1 MKSPISYKDKTEFK
15 NIKSARNKHDLKLK
29 DMDKYPGIKLAKD
42 SKVSISV
49 FSEKERTE
57 NDQKAFE
64 EKIQNTTEKI
74 QEIKAKD
81 KEILVLKKRKVLFRA
96 ILNITTSVITNL
108 SFFLVQTLNLAFL
121 GHNGNLVDIN
131 SAQLGTMYLNTCGY
145 VFCLGGMN
153 AFDSL
158 GAQYYASKKFDKLY
172 KVYNHNK
179 ILTLLI
185 YLIIMLP
192 LGFISKYILTFIR
205 IDSQLIQPSSTYI
218 QICLM
223 SVFINLYNQINYK
236 FLQIMK
242 KDSIVLFLNLI
253 GLSLHL
259 INCLCFIFTF
269 DLGIIGAGVSMI
281 ATSFLNIILSTYF
294 LLRNNPCV
302 GKNLIE
308 IDTDSLISSRFYTYA
323 KLALTSG
330 IFLSIEFIAFD
341 FIILASVYLDYQS
354 MTSNVIILNFLCTVW
369 IFDFGIANLL
379 TQRIGS
385 YLGNFKKDIC
395 YLYIKYD
402 IIIGS
407 ILTVGISLLTFI
419 FSYTIPNIYVEDPI
433 VISNVGFVLRWYS
446 LFIFFDSSYHFI
458 NGAIKGIQKHSMI
471 NFVCSLILILI
482 FIPLGLLFTFA
493 FDYGY
498 KGFWMSNFL
507 SMFCFCLL
515 FGGYFY
521 YLLKELE
528 EKKESKNGDIE
539 LFDNTIN

>member
-1 MKSPISYKDKTEFK
+1 MKSPKSPKDKTSFP
-15 NIKSARNKHDLKLK
+15 NISQSSLKQDSKLKEKHHNKHVQK
-29 DMDKYPGIKLAKD
+29 DNIAP
-42 SKVSISV
+42 KVSFFDKAKV
-49 FSEKERTE
+49 E
-57 NDQKAFE
+57 NDQKGFE

-81 KEILVLKKRKVLFRA
+81 KEIQLLKTRKVLFRA
-96 ILNITTSVITNL
+96 MLNIFTSLITNL

-121 GHNGNLVDIN
+121 GHTGNLVNIN

-145 VFCLGGMN
+145 VFCIGAMN
-153 AFDSL
+153 AFDSF
-158 GAQYYASKKFDKLY
+158 GAQYFTSKKYDKLF

-192 LGFISKYILTFIR
+192 LGFTSKHILTILR
-205 IDSQLIQPSSTYI
+205 IDSELIEPSSTYI

-223 SVFINLYNQINYK
+223 SMFISLYNHINYK

-269 DLGIIGAGVSMI
+269 DLGIVGAGVSMI
-281 ATSFLNIILSTYF
+281 ATSCLNIILSTYF

-302 GKNLIE
+302 GKSLIE

-330 IFLSIEFIAFD
+330 TFISIEFIAFD

-354 MTSNVIILNFLCTVW
+354 MTSNVIILNFLSTIW

-385 YLGNFKKDIC
+385 YLGNIKKEVC
-395 YLYIKYD
+395 FLYIKYD

-407 ILTVGISLLTFI
+407 ILIIFISILTFI
-419 FSYTIPNIYVEDPI
+419 FAYSIPLIYVDDQV

-446 LFIFFDSSYHFI
+446 LFIFFDSAYHFI

-471 NFVCSLILILI
+471 NLVCSLILILI

-493 FDYGY
+493 FEYGY
-498 KGFWMSNFL
+498 LGFWMSSFL
-507 SMFCFCLL
+507 SMFSFCFL

-521 YLLKELE
+521 YLLFELE
-528 EKKESKNGDIE
+528 EKRASKQGETE
-539 LFDNTIN
+539 LLDNILK